1 MALALSVAACAE
13 SEGPPMRN
21 GHVRFD
27 RPGETSVG
35 FPDEDGGGPR
45 RPREQLFVSPSG
57 KPFRAPMGQP
67 YPVAAWF
74 AEADANHD
82 GRITLD
88 EFRADAEAYFK
99 VLDVNGDGEISMPET
114 TRWEDELVPEIAR
127 DASGLGGGFAGGPFG
142 GRRGGAPGRNEL
154 DTRRQGAAVY
164 GLINEPHPIRGADS
178 DFSLGVSRAEWRA
191 AADRR
196 FALLDANHDGA
207 ITLDELKPTPAQRGV
222 AAQKDSGQQPAAQG
236 QDQGRQGGGGHRR
249 R

>member
-13 SEGPPMRN
+13 PEGPPMRN

-27 RPGETSVG
+27 RRGETSVG
-35 FPDEDGGGPR
+35 FPDEDSGGGPR

-74 AEADANHD
+74 AEADTNHD
-82 GRITLD
+82 GKITLA

-99 VLDVNGDGEISMPET
+99 VLDANGDGEISMPEVSH
-114 TRWEDELVPEIAR
+114 WEEVLVPEIAR
-127 DASGLGGGFAGGPFG
+127 DAMGLGGGFGGGG
-142 GRRGGAPGRNEL
+142 GRGGRGGAPGRNEL

-164 GLINEPHPIRGADS
+164 SLINEPHPIRGADS
-178 DFSLGVSRAEWRA
+178 DFSLSVSRAEWQA

-196 FALLDANHDGA
+196 FALLDADHDGA
-207 ITLDELKPTPAQRGV
+207 VTLAELKPTPAQRGM
-222 AAQKDSGQQPAAQG
+222 AAQKDQDGQQGG
-236 QDQGRQGGGGHRR
+236 QTGQPQRRQRR